1 MALAGVRNFIADHVI
16 DKTGDADANKK
27 SEIAAYRGFLNL
39 DLTSR
44 TPTVGF
50 FAKSWFYN
58 QMTVGSENILLNQ
71 FGGLAKNLGRYSDDI
86 AKKAEPSDRRVLRGR
101 RDRQRRP
108 HLALLSALAG
118 RPRFR
123 GRDRGRFAGRFVRDG
138 QRRAFV
144 SGHALRHGR
153 SPVHAELGGA
163 GRNGRDVDAQ
173 VVQRHRLWRQPKIC
187 PFSRRPTR

>member
-1 MALAGVRNFIADHVI
+1 MALAGTRNFIADHVI
-16 DKTGDADANKK
+16 DKTGDANDAKK
-27 SEIAAYRGFLNL
+27 AEIASYRGFLNL

-86 AKKAEPSDRRVLRGR
+86 AKKENRPTEEFFVDGVTGKDGRTWRSYLPSLGG
-101 RDRQRRP
+101 
-108 HLALLSALAG
+108 SG
-118 RPRFR
+118 FR
-123 GRDRGRFAGRFVRDG
+123 GRDRGRFARRFVCHG

-144 SGHALRHGR
+144 SRHAL
-153 SPVHAELGGA
+153 
-163 GRNGRDVDAQ
+163 
-173 VVQRHRLWRQPKIC
+173 
-187 PFSRRPTR
+187 